1 MRYFKL
7 KIYKSPRP
15 NKEKQNKKPQTPQ
28 NNTQK
33 DKTGKNGSQL
43 PFPS

>member
-1 MRYFKL
+1 MWYFKI
-7 KIYKSPRP
+7 KMHKFPQP

-33 DKTGKNGSQL
+33 GKTGKSGSQL